1 MIESHSGIDRLLTLF
16 TPRGHPPPP
25 RPCGLC
31 RGLRLLFTSMVGV
44 YAFDGPASPFLVAAA
59 LAAMPGRG
67 TSSGGADRPSHS
79 AAVADSRCRR
89 AAVLHRAAR
98 QNPLPF
104 PSGVRFFY
112 LEIIWMLRWQPAAAT
127 LVREWRRRCRWRAA
141 GGPRGGPS
149 GAARGVAGPPEGGD
163 PRGRTAKMRPVGWG
177 SG

>member
-1 MIESHSGIDRLLTLF
+1 MAKVF
-16 TPRGHPPPP
+16 
-25 RPCGLC
+25 
-31 RGLRLLFTSMVGV
+31 
-44 YAFDGPASPFLVAAA
+44 FLNSILNFFGGGTA

-127 LVREWRRRCRWRAA
+127 LVRGWATAVPVAGGGRPEGRPER
-141 GGPRGGPS
+141 GGPRGGWP
-149 GAARGVAGPPEGGD
+149 AR
-163 PRGRTAKMRPVGWG
+163 GWG
-177 SG
+177 SSRSNRQNAARRVGIRMRRLCCPSLGFSRVFPRGARTPLHLGLSLFSPRGTK

>member
-127 LVREWRRRCRWRAA
+127 LVRGWRWATAVPVAGGGRPEGRPER
-141 GGPRGGPS
+141 GGPRGGWP
-149 GAARGVAGPPEGGD
+149 ARG
-163 PRGRTAKMRPVGWG
+163 
-177 SG
+177 